1 MLRGRTKNPVQIR
14 LTGLSVAG
22 ERWDVRVYVQ
32 MGEGTLKARAIT
44 PSIIQTIALVSGG
57 NWVYGLSKCNIAVFT
72 EER

>member
-1 MLRGRTKNPVQIR
+1 
-14 LTGLSVAG
+14 
-22 ERWDVRVYVQ
+22 